1 MTPGERRASL
11 SLASIFALRM
21 LGLFLVLPVF
31 ALEAGRYP
39 GGDDPARVGLAM
51 GIYGLTQALL
61 QIPLGLASD
70 RWGRKPVI
78 LAGLALFAAGS
89 AIAAWAPTLD
99 TLILGRAMQGAG
111 AISAAIT
118 AFVAD
123 VTRDEVRTKAM
134 ALVGISIA
142 LMFALSLV
150 FAPILAA
157 QIGLSGLFAVTTALA
172 LVGMA
177 VVVWVVPPEPAE
189 QRDAGR
195 AGLREVLRH
204 TGLLRLDL
212 GVFVL
217 HAVQLAMWVAVPTLL
232 VQAGLEAPRHWIVYL
247 LALVGSFMVMGGVL
261 FRLERLGYMRAVF
274 PGRHR
279 PDPAGAAGVL
289 VERGQ
294 RRTLAHLAGHRAVP
308 VLSGLQHT
316 GGQPAQPGVA
326 AGPGPRPGRGAGGLQ
341 HAAVGRVFC
350 RWCRRWLAHGAVRAA
365 RPVHGLCGPESA
377 VAGGGVADAGSAPA
391 GACTGSKRPSMNSAM
406 VAYSGRLIMRDT
418 RLASRAQA
426 IRLSTMLCP
435 SVISMTMII
444 AVIGAC
450 VTAARKPAMP
460 MAISA

>member
-31 ALEAGRYP
+31 ALEAVRYP

-99 TLILGRAMQGAG
+99 TLILGRAIQGAG

-217 HAVQLAMWVAVPTLL
+217 HAVQLAMWVAVPALL

-261 FRLERLGYMRAVF
+261 FRLERLGYIRAVF
-274 PGRHR
+274 LVAIGLILLVQLGFWLSAGSAAPSLTWLGIGLFLFFLGFNTLEASQPSLVSRLA
-279 PDPAGAAGVL
+279 PAHARGAALGVYNTLQSVGFFVGGAAGGWLTAQFGPQGLFMACAGLSLLWL
-289 VERGQ
+289 V
-294 RRTLAHLAGHRAVP
+294 
-308 VLSGLQHT
+308 
-316 GGQPAQPGVA
+316 VA
-326 AGPGPRPGRGAGGLQ
+326 WPMQGPPRP
-341 HAAVGRVFC
+341 V
-350 RWCRRWLAHGAVRAA
+350 
-365 RPVHGLCGPESA
+365 P
-377 VAGGGVADAGSAPA
+377 APA
-391 GACTGSKRPSMNSAM
+391 ANA
-406 VAYSGRLIMRDT
+406 
-418 RLASRAQA
+418 
-426 IRLSTMLCP
+426 
-435 SVISMTMII
+435 
-444 AVIGAC
+444 
-450 VTAARKPAMP
+450 PA
-460 MAISA
+460 